1 MLFFRPTALTVSKLV
16 VINHITFR
24 SCRVIRKL
32 NNPSFLDWLNSYITT
47 VLHKNKL
54 QFEGEDLKVCG
65 KLEII
70 L

>member
-32 NNPSFLDWLNSYITT
+32 NIPPFFGRAEQLYNNSAAQKQTT
-47 VLHKNKL
+47 
-54 QFEGEDLKVCG
+54 
-65 KLEII
+65 I
-70 L
+70 